1 MVNWDVRSSESRTP
15 ACAEVLR
22 QRKPGAQPGPIGSVA
37 DMNGVRKR
45 VGNMTLMRDS
55 AGT

>member
-1 MVNWDVRSSESRTP
+1 MNGDVRSFESQTP

-22 QRKPGAQPGPIGSVA
+22 QRKPGTQPGTRGSVA
-37 DMNGVRKR
+37 DMNGVRER